1 MKADPRYRASWQ
13 ALFPKR
19 GLFYN
24 WFIRQYNGK
33 GYSEQ
38 VFQIIR
44 ALGTYALGH
53 KHKGTYFCLVVHF
66 V

>member
-24 WFIRQYNGK
+24 CFIRLYKGR
-33 GYSEQ
+33 GYSEK

-44 ALGTYALGH
+44 PLGTYALGY
-53 KHKGTYFCLVVHF
+53 KDKGTYFCLVAHF